1 MSQTVRAHR
10 RCPGRNPGGRVLLV
24 RVCYRTRLL
33 TFPVPVHTRNAGTC
47 LQTKRIPSEL
57 YMVLYLG
64 MYITWLHAEMWH
76 KTKGEAV
83 RCLSRR
89 TEWGEKLT
97 ARQIEAMLR
106 TVTLFKIGKGAGDR
120 EHAEQDSSYTWLPP
134 RGKRRMQAEAMT
146 MRTSS
151 INATIR
157 EMPRHE
163 TTRRQAE
170 WMHLFANAK
179 AHVSLFANCVLKSAQ
194 GFYVFT
200 PQFKMMAQVVFNNV
214 SLDRTNTYAE
224 EQALGEAML
233 QGVAGVQRVTASAAE
248 FIGNEARGWAHG
260 TTKPPFFPTCGRE
273 WFDAWLAWDDNT
285 TLCELVARLVQAARE
300 HTERHQ
306 RAFASTLCVD
316 YDMPGSSHCLPFARE
331 GARLHIVPTL
341 DESDETE
348 TDWDASSDDAPAQE
362 SLDVYDTDAPRI
374 WTGRDAERGDV
385 RGGAASGGDDDAVGR
400 GDVGGRGDDVVRGDA
415 GELDEGAGTGPDADP
430 VQRPAMGGPLLRRQN
445 ARVLRDACVGAVT
458 EPHPRLTMGDV
469 VRSDAGELDEGAGT
483 EPDADPVPRLTMR
496 GPLLRRQNARVI
508 RDACVGAV
516 TEPHPRLTMRDVG
529 RGDAGELDAD
539 ADPVPRLTMG
549 GPLLR
554 RQNAR
559 VIRDA
564 WPDPSSHP
572 ARDESAAKK
581 AKTLSHPTG
590 HGAGGV
596 G

>member
-1 MSQTVRAHR
+1 MHGCWYGLWGMLRLNTTPRLTRVYVSSKSDLNSPSYVDFSVGSGVDT
-10 RCPGRNPGGRVLLV
+10 GGRVLLV

-445 ARVLRDACVGAVT
+445 ARVLRDAC
-458 EPHPRLTMGDV
+458 
-469 VRSDAGELDEGAGT
+469 
-483 EPDADPVPRLTMR
+483 
-496 GPLLRRQNARVI
+496 
-508 RDACVGAV
+508 
-516 TEPHPRLTMRDVG
+516 TMRDVG

-590 HGAGGV
+590 SP
-596 G
+596 